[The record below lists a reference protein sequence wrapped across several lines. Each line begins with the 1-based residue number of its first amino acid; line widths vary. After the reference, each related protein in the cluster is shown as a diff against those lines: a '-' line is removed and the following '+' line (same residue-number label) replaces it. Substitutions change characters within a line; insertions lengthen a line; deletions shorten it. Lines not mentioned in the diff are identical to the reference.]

1 MNTDGR
7 EADIVLKKWKKQRN
21 YYRFYGEVQAVG
33 FRFTA
38 AAAAEEYGATGWVR
52 NEADESV
59 SMELQGTEKQIR
71 SVLGALEG
79 NSYILIDRV
88 ESKPLAVIKNE
99 RGFEVKL

>member
-1 MNTDGR
+1 MGAGQ
-7 EADIVLKKWKKQRN
+7 ADIVLKKWKKKRN

-38 AAAAEEYGATGWVR
+38 AAAAEEYSATGWVR

-71 SVLGALEG
+71 SVLGAIEG
-79 NSYILIDRV
+79 NSYIRIDRV
-88 ESKPLAVIKNE
+88 ESKPLAGIKKQ

>member
-1 MNTDGR
+1 MYLLNKLFRSAVYDNTLDLR
-7 EADIVLKKWKKQRN
+7 DISL
-21 YYRFYGEVQAVG
+21 YDC
-33 FRFTA
+33 FTA

-71 SVLGALEG
+71 SVLGAIEG
-79 NSYILIDRV
+79 NSYIRIDRV
-88 ESKPLAVIKNE
+88 ESKPLAVIKKQ